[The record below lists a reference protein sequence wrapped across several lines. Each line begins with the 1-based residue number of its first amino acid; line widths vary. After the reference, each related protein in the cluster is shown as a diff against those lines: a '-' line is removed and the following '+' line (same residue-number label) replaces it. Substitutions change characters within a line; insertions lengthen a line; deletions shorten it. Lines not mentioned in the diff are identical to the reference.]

1 MRASGQPQDTGKL
14 GVTMAESHLQK
25 IICKAVSVALLL
37 SGDMESAENVVA
49 DAIQSLDAED
59 LSTDALFICVST
71 LSMQRTCNVIDGSV
85 QSQKGERFFPLPPEL
100 QNVLNLPRLPRFCF
114 VLRFLLGLPVSTS
127 ACLLQLERYQV
138 IDYSCA
144 AVSILGA
151 RSTRE
156 VSDDHLGYRQA
167 LNVFRQ

>member
-1 MRASGQPQDTGKL
+1 MKAAERPKGTGEL
-14 GVTMAESHLQK
+14 GAIMAEYHLQK
-25 IICKAVSVALLL
+25 IICKAVSVALLI
-37 SGDMESAENVVA
+37 SGDMETAENVVA

-59 LSTDALFICVST
+59 LNTDALFICVST

-138 IDYSCA
+138 IDYACA

-151 RSTRE
+151 RGTRE
-156 VSDDHLGYRQA
+156 VSHDQLSCSP
-167 LNVFRQ
+167 L

>member
-1 MRASGQPQDTGKL
+1 
-14 GVTMAESHLQK
+14 MAESHLQR
-25 IICKAVSVALLL
+25 IICKAVSVALLI
-37 SGDMESAENVVA
+37 SGDMETAENVVA

-71 LSMQRTCNVIDGSV
+71 LSMQRTCNASDRSV
-85 QSQKGERFFPLPPEL
+85 QSQEGERSFGLPLEL

-127 ACLLQLERYQV
+127 ACVLQLERYQV
-138 IDYSCA
+138 IDYTCA

-151 RSTRE
+151 KSTTE
-156 VSDDHLGYRQA
+156 DLPTFADLNHVDPAKDSMLPLGLASTIQG
-167 LNVFRQ
+167 